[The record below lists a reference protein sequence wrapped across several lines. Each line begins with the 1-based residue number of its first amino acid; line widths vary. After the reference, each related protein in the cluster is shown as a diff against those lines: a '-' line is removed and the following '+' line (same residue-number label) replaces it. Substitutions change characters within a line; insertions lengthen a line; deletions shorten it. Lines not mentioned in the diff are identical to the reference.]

1 MSKVKIDIFIPIGS
15 CACQF
20 SAFMDRVFNVLTK
33 YRNQVE
39 FDIKSSQSEEAKE
52 FKIGNKGLVING
64 SEKFSEHFKSEKLE
78 KAILDAIEA

>member
-1 MSKVKIDIFIPIGS
+1 MSKVKVDIFIPMGS

-39 FDIKSSQSEEAKE
+39 FDIKSSQSEEARE
-52 FKIGNKGLVING
+52 YKIGSKGLVVNG
-64 SEKFSEHFKSEKLE
+64 TEKFSEHFKTEKLE
-78 KAILDAIEA
+78 KTIQAAIEA